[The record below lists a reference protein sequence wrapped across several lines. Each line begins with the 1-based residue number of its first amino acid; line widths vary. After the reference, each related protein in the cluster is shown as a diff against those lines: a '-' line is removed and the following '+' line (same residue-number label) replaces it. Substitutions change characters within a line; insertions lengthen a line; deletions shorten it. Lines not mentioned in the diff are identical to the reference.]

1 MSAPRSTR
9 QQLARVAALIILAFI
24 AGLAVRGFISARPS
38 TRSNNST
45 ATTATPAASHATPG
59 PNTVV
64 DGIPA
69 GFART
74 DDGARTA
81 AISYVL
87 TGQRLLEMEPTRVA
101 DAVRSMAA
109 AGSADAQVTEA
120 EQQLGALRTTLANG
134 TGATHYFQA
143 ALASRV
149 DAFTVDRARVS
160 VWSVGV
166 LSRAG
171 IARPQQ
177 GTSSALVCSGPAGF
191 ASPGFASAGLAS
203 PGFAGAGFEGG
214 NSSSHPI
221 RRPSGVLTTITT
233 S

>member
-9 QQLARVAALIILAFI
+9 RQLGRVAALIVLAFI

-38 TRSNNST
+38 TRSTNST

-59 PNTVV
+59 PQTSA
-64 DGIPA
+64 DGIPS

-81 AISYVL
+81 AIRYVL
-87 TGQRLLEMEPTRVA
+87 AGQRLLEMEPTRVA

-120 EQQLGALRTTLANG
+120 GQQLGALRTTLASG
-134 TGATHYFQA
+134 TGATHYLQA

-149 DAFTVDRARVS
+149 DAFTTERARVS

-166 LSRAG
+166 LSRTG
-171 IARPQQ
+171 IARPQA
-177 GTSSALVCSGPAGF
+177 GWSISTFELVWERGDWRIWSEMITPGPAP
-191 ASPGFASAGLAS
+191 ALNASATAAS
-203 PGFAGAGFEGG
+203 AEQLDQALTGFT
-214 NSSSHPI
+214 PW
-221 RRPSGVLTTITT
+221 RPQ
-233 S
+233 

>member
-38 TRSNNST
+38 TRSNTST

-64 DGIPA
+64 DGIPS

-109 AGSADAQVTEA
+109 AGSADAQVIEA
-120 EQQLGALRTTLANG
+120 EQQLDSLRTTLASG
-134 TGATHYFQA
+134 TGATHYLQA

-149 DAFTVDRARVS
+149 DAFTTERARVS

-166 LSRAG
+166 LSRTG
-171 IARPQQ
+171 IARPQA
-177 GTSSALVCSGPAGF
+177 GWSISRLELVWERGDWKIWSETITAGPAP
-191 ASPGFASAGLAS
+191 ALNASATAATAEQLDQALTGFTPWS
-203 PGFAGAGFEGG
+203 PQ
-214 NSSSHPI
+214 
-221 RRPSGVLTTITT
+221 
-233 S
+233 